1 MRQFYVADVSLEPHP
16 TAPQAAKVLTV
27 RLLAY
32 KDHSEVRATC
42 DLYGFESIA
51 DFKWGCG
58 GGDPPNETK
67 PLLNQVVAD
76 FVQKVGEN
84 NVISWQLPDLAE
96 RVTDFEAGW
105 KKQAFGNALRAYGVT
120 KRLTFEQA
128 LRVLEEHYV
137 VEPVMES

>member
-42 DLYGFESIA
+42 DLYGHESIE
-51 DFKWGCG
+51 DFKWRCG
-58 GGDPPNETK
+58 AGEPPSECN
-67 PLLNQVVAD
+67 PLLNQVAAD
-76 FVQKVGEN
+76 FIQKVGEN
-84 NVISWQLPDLAE
+84 NVISWQLPNLTENVA
-96 RVTDFEAGW
+96 DFEASW